1 MYVMNAPDFSGIRDS
16 RVEVRE
22 FLASGISD
30 IPICDE
36 PLLPGISPYRLDHDP
51 YDLSLCDRGPTFHR
65 ISAFL
70 TTRCL
75 CPLNLR
81 FPETR
86 WLMAVDLLTVSSLVH
101 SLPPVFHY

>member
-1 MYVMNAPDFSGIRDS
+1 MVDVCDEAPDFSGIRDS

-36 PLLPGISPYRLDHDP
+36 PLLPGISPFRLDHDP
-51 YDLSLCDRGPTFHR
+51 YDLSCATVVQLSIG

-75 CPLNLR
+75 CPLELVIPR
-81 FPETR
+81 TP
-86 WLMAVDLLTVSSLVH
+86 MA
-101 SLPPVFHY
+101 YGR